1 MDIGD
6 GQTGYQGTERMRP
19 SRMRSARARERATAQ
34 VSEEKWERGF
44 GAGVWMEVSI
54 GMENSKCGGSA
65 EETAIGVSRSGGREG
80 LFVRVFQVRAEG

>member
-1 MDIGD
+1 
-6 GQTGYQGTERMRP
+6 
-19 SRMRSARARERATAQ
+19 
-34 VSEEKWERGF
+34 
-44 GAGVWMEVSI
+44 MEVSI